1 MHLYSHICIYVAFLR
16 DCSKF
21 NACEKVGLF
30 APEKIA
36 PVEYIQVKCDFI
48 DDLRDVATLIVLRK
62 KMALDQYTAN

>member
-62 KMALDQYTAN
+62 KIWH